1 MTINSILITG
11 CSSGIGLCVA
21 QGLQARGYRVFAAAR
36 KATDVERLNTQGLE
50 CVRLD
55 LQDSVSIQQ
64 AVDEVL
70 TRSSGRLD
78 ALFNNAGYGQLGAVE
93 DIPREALREQFE
105 TNVFGTVE
113 LTNLLLPVMRRQG
126 YGRIVQ
132 CSSLLGMVSLPYRGA
147 YNASK
152 FALEALSDALRL
164 ELTGTGIH
172 VSLVE
177 PGPIFSH
184 FRENAYNAYQRYI
197 SKQNSAH
204 GRAYDILEKRLTAK
218 GAVTPFTLPPDAV
231 LKHVIHA
238 LESPKPRIRYYV
250 TLHTHVLG
258 ALRRILPYKTMDWL
272 LLKRSF

>member
-1 MTINSILITG
+1 MIIKSILITG

-21 QGLQARGYRVFAAAR
+21 KGLQARGYRVFAAAR
-36 KATDVERLNTQGLE
+36 KSADVEKLSSQGLE
-50 CVRLD
+50 CVQLD
-55 LQDSVSIQQ
+55 LQNSVSIEQ
-64 AVDEVL
+64 AVQTVL
-70 TRSSGRLD
+70 SRTNGTLD
-78 ALFNNAGYGQLGAVE
+78 ALFNNAAYGQVGAVE
-93 DIPREALREQFE
+93 DISRQALREQFE
-105 TNVFGTVE
+105 TNVFGTME
-113 LTNLLLPVMRRQG
+113 LTNLLIPIMRRQG

-164 ELTGTGIH
+164 ELAGTGIY

-177 PGPIFSH
+177 PGPIFSR
-184 FRENAYNAYQRYI
+184 FRENAYAAYQRHVC
-197 SKQNSAH
+197 KENSAH
-204 GRAYDILEKRLTAK
+204 QDAYAILERRLTAK
-218 GAVTPFTLPPDAV
+218 GAVTPFTLAPDAV

-250 TLHTHVLG
+250 TLPTHVLG
-258 ALRRILPYKTMDWL
+258 VLRRVLPYKTMDWL